1 MTSRERFI
9 KTLTFDNPDRVSY
22 HFGNPKKSTIDAWY
36 LQGLP
41 RMSDIGA
48 YSTPKEFHDF
58 VGMDRLEEALV
69 NMGLVPPFETRIIKE
84 DEDGRIWMDS
94 MGIVTHDA
102 GKHLKTPGF
111 NTRTFIS
118 HPVKNRDDWPAMR
131 ERYDPHSP
139 GRFPDDWDE
148 QAAVLRQRDWPVRV
162 AVPSLY
168 WRTRDWLGF
177 ENLSRMFYDD
187 PKLVHDMMEHIT
199 IFIMEIVRKV
209 HQDMHLDCLM
219 LNEDMAYKHASM
231 ISPAMFREFMLP
243 RYKRLAALVKELGVP
258 VFMAECDG
266 HVSELIP
273 LWIEAGIYSTYP
285 SEIAAD
291 NDPVAY
297 RKQYG
302 DKMAIWGGIDKR
314 AIRSKEQTYQ
324 EVMSKVPWLIE
335 QGGFLPSVDH
345 AVPPDVPLRSYLY
358 MCELIKAIAEGRP
371 VPMPDDHLEIE
382 DSLGPIERMWS
393 HELDGVQED

>member
-1 MTSRERFI
+1 MTPRERFI
-9 KTLTFDNPDRVSY
+9 KTLTFDNPDRVFY
-22 HFGNPKKSTIDAWY
+22 GFGGPRESTMNSWY

-41 RMSDIGA
+41 RKSNV
-48 YSTPKEFHDF
+48 SRL
-58 VGMDRLEEALV
+58 VGMDRMEGVPV
-69 NMGLVPPFETRIIKE
+69 NTGLVPPFETRIIKE
-84 DEDGRIWMDS
+84 DENGRIWQDS

-102 GKHLKTPGF
+102 GKLLRTPGF

-118 HPVKNRDDWPAMR
+118 HPVKNRDDWLDIR
-131 ERYDPHSP
+131 ERYNPHSP
-139 GRFPDDWDE
+139 ERFPDNWNE
-148 QAAVLRQRDWPVRV
+148 RAEALRQCDCPIRMAIPG
-162 AVPSLY
+162 LY
-168 WRTRDWLGF
+168 WRTRDWVGF
-177 ENLSRMFYDD
+177 ENLSVMFYDNS
-187 PKLVHDMMEHIT
+187 KLVHEMMEHIT
-199 IFIMEIVRKV
+199 VFIMEIVRKV
-209 HQDMHLDCLM
+209 HLDARLDCLM

-243 RYKRLAALVKELGVP
+243 RYKRLAVLAEELGIP
-258 VFMAECDG
+258 VVMVDCDG

-285 SEIAAD
+285 TEIAAD

-302 DKMAIWGGIDKR
+302 DKMAIFGGIDKR

-324 EVMSKVPWLIE
+324 EIMSKIPWLIE

-358 MCELIKAIAEGRP
+358 MCELIKAIAEGRR

-382 DSLGPIERMWS
+382 ESLGPIQRMWS
-393 HELDGVQED
+393 HELEWEKDC

>member
-1 MTSRERFI
+1 MTPRERFI
-9 KTLTFDNPDRVSY
+9 KTLTFDNPDRVFYS
-22 HFGNPKKSTIDAWY
+22 FGGPRESTMNSWY

-41 RMSDIGA
+41 RKSNV
-48 YSTPKEFHDF
+48 SRL
-58 VGMDRLEEALV
+58 VGMDRMEGVPV
-69 NMGLVPPFETRIIKE
+69 NTGFVPPFETRIIKE
-84 DEDGRIWMDS
+84 DENGRIWMDS

-102 GKHLKTPGF
+102 GKLLKTPGF

-118 HPVKNRDDWPAMR
+118 HPVKNRDDWLAIQ
-131 ERYDPHSP
+131 ERYNPHSP
-139 GRFPDDWDE
+139 ERFPDNWDE
-148 QAAVLRQRDWPVRV
+148 RATALRQRDCPVRM
-162 AVPSLY
+162 ASPSLY
-168 WRTRDWLGF
+168 WRTRDWVGF
-177 ENLSRMFYDD
+177 ENLSVMFYDN
-187 PKLVHDMMEHIT
+187 PKLVHEMMEHIT
-199 IFIMEIVRKV
+199 IFVMEIVRKV
-209 HQDMHLDCLM
+209 HQDVQLDCLM

-243 RYKRLAALVKELGVP
+243 RYKRLAAFVEKLGVP
-258 VFMAECDG
+258 VCMVDCDG

-285 SEIAAD
+285 TEIAAN

-302 DKMAIWGGIDKR
+302 DKMAIFGGIDKR

-324 EVMSKVPWLIE
+324 EVMSRVPWLIE

-382 DSLGPIERMWS
+382 ESLGPIQRMWS
-393 HELDGVQED
+393 HELEWEQDY

>member
-1 MTSRERFI
+1 MTPRERFI
-9 KTLTFDNPDRVSY
+9 KTLTFDNPDRVFY
-22 HFGNPKKSTIDAWY
+22 RFGDPRESTMDAWY

-41 RMSDIGA
+41 RTSGA
-48 YSTPKEFHDF
+48 EFPDF
-58 VGMDRLEEALV
+58 VGMDPLV
-69 NMGLVPPFETRIIKE
+69 RNVPVSSGLFPPFESRIIKE
-84 DEDGRIWMDS
+84 DENGRIWMDA

-102 GKHLKTPGF
+102 GKLLKTPGF

-139 GRFPDDWDE
+139 ERFPDDWDKR
-148 QAAVLRQRDWPVRV
+148 AAKLRQRDWAVGL

-199 IFIMEIVRKV
+199 VFILEILRKI
-209 HQDMHLDCLM
+209 HQDVQLDSIM
-219 LNEDMAYKHASM
+219 LHEDMAYKHASM

-243 RYKRLAALVKELGVP
+243 RYKRLAEFAKELSIP
-258 VFMAECDG
+258 VFTVDCDG
-266 HVSELIP
+266 HISELIP
-273 LWIEAGIYSTYP
+273 LWIEAGMNSTYP
-285 SEIAAD
+285 LEIAAG

-297 RKQYG
+297 RKRFG
-302 DKMAIWGGIDKR
+302 NKMAIFGGIDKR

-335 QGGFLPSVDH
+335 QGGFLPRMDH
-345 AVPPDVPLRSYLY
+345 GVPPDVPLRSYLY

-393 HELDGVQED
+393 MDYDGVQED